1 MSLHVFGTVLTTR
14 AVAANNR
21 GENEGTATTLQKII
35 REGDLYSTVSSEAI
49 RYALREV
56 WLEDDELEL
65 NRVVSHRGS
74 EWKDD
79 DFGDGWEE
87 YIDND
92 VLGYM
97 HAKKETLS
105 RRGVLEISR
114 AVSTSPWPGTVSAN
128 FASPG
133 ANPAVTHNN
142 PIPYAAEMH
151 DTRYQYTFAMTPESL
166 AGEDKVSRLESTLR
180 GIQNLRRVGGNHARY
195 LYDFAP
201 EAIVLRVSEDPAPRI
216 MLCFEESER
225 GELSLCPLLRRMQ
238 GEEPDVAPSEV
249 VIGSTLD
256 QIAGLDDLR
265 ALKVDVQPGVKA
277 AITAAIGK
285 ARAKLVG

>member
-1 MSLHVFGTVLTTR
+1 MSVHVFGTVLTTR

-56 WLEDDELEL
+56 WLEDDELKL

-74 EWKDD
+74 DWKDS
-79 DFGDGWEE
+79 DFKDGWQD

-92 VLGYM
+92 VLGFM

-114 AVSTSPWPGTVSAN
+114 AVSTCPWPGTVSAN
-128 FASPG
+128 FASPE
-133 ANPAVTHNN
+133 ANPAVTHKN

-166 AGEDKVSRLESTLR
+166 AGDDKLARLEKTLR

-201 EAIVLRVSEDPAPRI
+201 EAIVVRVTDDPAPRI

-225 GELSLCPLLRRMQ
+225 GELSLRSLVRRMH
-238 GEEPDVAPSEV
+238 GDEPDVVPSEV
-249 VIGSTLD
+249 VVGSTLAE
-256 QIAGLDDLR
+256 IAGLDELEG
-265 ALKVDVQPGVKA
+265 LKVAVKPGIKA

-285 ARAKLVG
+285 AKAKLAG

>member
-35 REGDLYSTVSSEAI
+35 RDGDLYSTVSSEAI

-56 WLEDDELEL
+56 WLEDHELEL

-74 EWKDD
+74 EWKDRE
-79 DFGDGWEE
+79 FKDGWQK

-92 VLGYM
+92 VLGFM

-114 AVSTSPWPGTVSAN
+114 AVSTTPWPGTVSAN

-133 ANPAVTHNN
+133 ANPGVKHKN

-151 DTRYQYTFAMTPESL
+151 DTRYQYSFAMTPESL
-166 AGEDKVSRLESTLR
+166 EDDKLVRFEKTLR

-201 EAIVLRVSEDPAPRI
+201 EAIVIRITHDPAPRI
-216 MLCFEESER
+216 MLCFDEEEN
-225 GELSLCPLLRRMQ
+225 GELSLRRLGRRMQ
-238 GEEPDVAPSEV
+238 GNEPDVIPSEV
-249 VIGSTLD
+249 VVGNTLED
-256 QIAGLDDLR
+256 MGELEQVSDLG
-265 ALKVDVQPGVKA
+265 AEVKPGVKA
-277 AITAAIGK
+277 AISEAIEKVKAAL
-285 ARAKLVG
+285 A